1 MSRGTKN
8 RPSMPITCPAA
19 FFFQEINN
27 IIFAQGPLVP
37 AVPVVPLALLE
48 LVQVQELVPG
58 PPLLSWQ
65 AQAVSFLVLMGSRLT

>member
-1 MSRGTKN
+1 
-8 RPSMPITCPAA
+8 MPITCPAA

-37 AVPVVPLALLE
+37 AVPVVPVPLAHLE